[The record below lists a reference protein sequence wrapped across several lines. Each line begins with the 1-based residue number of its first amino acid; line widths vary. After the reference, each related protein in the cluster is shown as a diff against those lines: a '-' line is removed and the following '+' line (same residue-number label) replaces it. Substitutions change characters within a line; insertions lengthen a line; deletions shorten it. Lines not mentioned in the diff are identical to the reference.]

1 MLETLIKRDGSREA
15 FSNEKANNW
24 MFWGGKDIIDRLD
37 WSSII
42 MEARATAPE
51 VLSTQDWQQTL
62 VDKLKVR
69 GSQPDGWPYMV
80 MAGRLYTVLLMKRIH
95 GDCYPT
101 LSEQMKTVKEAG
113 LMRDLGYTEDEL
125 DFLDKHVIKHKSN
138 LDMVFSQV
146 EQYQQKYALRNRGTG
161 KVYETPQFTMMR
173 MAMAVYEKFPKN
185 IRLNHVKDM
194 YDALNHDSLNPP
206 TPTYNS
212 LGTGHYGMASCCLI
226 AADDTAESIKA
237 ADLVTYG
244 MTLASA
250 GIGLHLNTRAPG
262 DPVDHGRV
270 DHAGRLNYV
279 RMFVAS
285 ASANK
290 QGMRGGALN
299 VYDQVY
305 SPELALMANL
315 QNPRTPIEAR
325 ERRVNVTYQTN
336 RLFHRKVANR
346 EKFFTFTSFSAPD
359 LYHAFF
365 KADQTEFE
373 ELYAKYEA
381 DPNFKKNYFDAFE
394 VLVKVLEQEIEVS
407 TLFWNDPVEMN
418 THTPFLDTILQSNLC
433 VAPETEIL
441 TDQGYFPI
449 ADLENQKV
457 RVWNGQE
464 FSETTVIRTSEN
476 SELMKVKFD
485 NGLELECTPYHKF
498 YIQTGYGNKM
508 EEVRAHQLKP
518 GMALIKMDL
527 PVIEGDYTFNHPYV
541 NGFFSGD
548 GCETPQGQRI
558 YLYGEKRKLR
568 SEFPDGGKWT
578 VQENQDREYTHYK
591 DLEEKY
597 FVPMSN
603 FTIDDRL
610 EWFAGI
616 CDSDGTIARN
626 GDNQSLQLASTN
638 EKFLKNILLMLQT
651 LGVNARIGTA
661 IPAKHQSMPNGRGG
675 KTLYKCEELKRLLI
689 NSNDLQH
696 LMDLG
701 INFRRLKVEKHNP
714 QRNASRFVRVTETE
728 YTGRYDATFCFT
740 EPKRH
745 MGVFNGLLTGQCME
759 VMVPTKAFE
768 SITDLYGDGDPEKG
782 EVGIC
787 NIGSIPQH
795 NFPFDP
801 KDSRVGYQE
810 IKQAVRQQMEMIAYA
825 IDNSDYR
832 FPAIEKQAK
841 SRRNCSVGIS
851 GVATLFA
858 KHGLKFNTPEGR
870 AAWHRVNERHAFACI
885 EVALEMG
892 QERGNAPWMHRT
904 KWPQGWLPIDTY
916 KKHIDTVVDNT
927 LFFDWEDLRRRIIE
941 NKGIY
946 FSCLIAHMPG
956 EQATRKGTGSN
967 SVYPLFNLSVDLSD
981 GSSAIPWA
989 AMDND
994 LIGEQ
999 YQMAWDMSPED
1010 MAIHYGI
1017 CQKFT
1022 DQGIS
1027 ADYYIDRIKYPK
1039 LTAVQLVDWF
1049 LARVRYGNKGKY
1061 YSRSR
1066 TFQAGAQAEIK
1077 ITETFP
1083 LASMVNILSN
1093 EAAPVSV
1100 EAPKTMSALD
1110 RIAAQARAVMED
1122 DGLGAEAFMGCGLDG
1137 ACTN

>member
-51 VLSTQDWQQTL
+51 VLSTQEWQQTL

-95 GDCYPT
+95 GDSYPT
-101 LSEQMKTVKEAG
+101 LSEQMKKVVEAG

-125 DFLDKHVIKHKSN
+125 DFLDKYVINHKSN

-161 KVYETPQFTMMR
+161 EVYETPQFTMMR
-173 MAMAVYEKFPKN
+173 MAMAVYEKFPKH

-194 YDALNHDSLNPP
+194 YDALNHDSINPP
-206 TPTYNS
+206 TPTYSS
-212 LGTGHYGMASCCLI
+212 LGTNHYGMASCCLI
-226 AADDTAESIKA
+226 AADDSAESIKA

-262 DPVDHGRV
+262 DPVDKGRV
-270 DHAGRLNYV
+270 EHAGRLNYV

-325 ERRVNVTYQTN
+325 ERRINVTYQTN
-336 RLFHRKVANR
+336 RLFHRKVAKR

-359 LYHAFF
+359 LYRAFF

-381 DPNFKKNYFDAFE
+381 DPNFKKNYYDAFD
-394 VLVKVLEQEIEVS
+394 VLVKLLEQEVEVS

-433 VAPETEIL
+433 VAPETLLL
-441 TDQGYFPI
+441 TDKGEFPI
-449 ADLENQKV
+449 IDLVDQTVN
-457 RVWNGQE
+457 VWNGE
-464 FSETTVIRTSEN
+464 EWSETTVVKTGEN
-476 SELMKVKFD
+476 QKLIKVTLS
-485 NGLELECTPYHKF
+485 NGKSLECTEYHKW
-498 YIQTGYGNKM
+498 YIEAESGGFIEMRTHELTTGM
-508 EEVRAHQLKP
+508 ELIDFVTPEGGEVNNVFVVSVEDK
-518 GMALIKMDL
+518 G
-527 PVIEGDYTFNHPYV
+527 
-541 NGFFSGD
+541 
-548 GCETPQGQRI
+548 RI
-558 YLYGEKRKLR
+558 
-568 SEFPDGGKWT
+568 
-578 VQENQDREYTHYK
+578 
-591 DLEEKY
+591 
-597 FVPMSN
+597 
-603 FTIDDRL
+603 
-610 EWFAGI
+610 
-616 CDSDGTIARN
+616 SDTYC
-626 GDNQSLQLASTN
+626 L
-638 EKFLKNILLMLQT
+638 
-651 LGVNARIGTA
+651 
-661 IPAKHQSMPNGRGG
+661 
-675 KTLYKCEELKRLLI
+675 
-689 NSNDLQH
+689 
-696 LMDLG
+696 
-701 INFRRLKVEKHNP
+701 
-714 QRNASRFVRVTETE
+714 
-728 YTGRYDATFCFT
+728 T

-745 MGVFNGLLTGQCME
+745 MAVFNGILTGQCME

-801 KDSRVGYQE
+801 KDARVGYQE

-870 AAWHRVNERHAFACI
+870 AAWHRINERHAFACI

-994 LIGEQ
+994 LMGED
-999 YQMAWDMSPED
+999 YQMAWDMTPED

-1027 ADYYIDRIKYPK
+1027 ADYYIDRVKYPE

-1049 LARVRYGNKGKY
+1049 LARVRYGTKGKY

-1066 TFQAGAQAEIK
+1066 TFQAGSQGDIVIK
-1077 ITETFP
+1077 ETIG
-1083 LASMVNILSN
+1083 LNTVMSMFNNVDTTAKIES
-1093 EAAPVSV
+1093 
-1100 EAPKTMSALD
+1100 APKTMTALE
-1110 RIAAQARAVMED
+1110 RAIAASKAQMAEQIED
-1122 DGLGAEAFMGCGLDG
+1122 DGLGEEAFIGCGLDG